1 MGWEWI
7 TGAVIVGIVYLL
19 CKPGSSAGVAI
30 ANIEAA
36 LAQIIRKATG
46 Q

>member
-1 MGWEWI
+1 MAWDWI
-7 TGAVIVGIVYLL
+7 TGAVIVAIVYLL
-19 CKPGSSAGVAI
+19 CKPGSTAGIAI

-36 LAQIIRKATG
+36 LAQVIKKASG